1 MLGPCYPIAHAVV
14 GAAARPFRHVVR
26 HFTNHGVGRHAHHA
40 AAHHG
45 AVPAAVPQAGGA
57 SVACAPAP
65 GGVLS
70 AGPGLAGPAYGSG
83 IGTAGNGA
91 APAAAGGAIGAG
103 GPGFGGFGGGFG
115 GLGSSAGLLASVAL
129 LAGGIGAA
137 TLAPQTDA
145 QAPAMRVAQPA
156 APFIVAPAI
165 VPDVV
170 GMGKSPDLL
179 SPAPGITAPNT
190 PAPNTPAPN
199 NPTLNN
205 PGGSTPFADVV
216 AVPEPASLA
225 LLGFGAAA
233 AAWAARRRK

>member
-1 MLGPCYPIAHAVV
+1 MLP
-14 GAAARPFRHVVR
+14 
-26 HFTNHGVGRHAHHA
+26 
-40 AAHHG
+40 
-45 AVPAAVPQAGGA
+45 
-57 SVACAPAP
+57 
-65 GGVLS
+65 

-83 IGTAGNGA
+83 IGTVGNGA

-103 GPGFGGFGGGFG
+103 GPGFGGFGG
-115 GLGSSAGLLASVAL
+115 LGSSAGLLASAAL
-129 LAGGIGAA
+129 LSGGIGAA

-156 APFIVAPAI
+156 APFIVAPVI

-179 SPAPGITAPNT
+179 SLAPGIM
-190 PAPNTPAPN
+190 APN
-199 NPTLNN
+199 NPALNN
-205 PGGSTPFADVV
+205 PGGSTPFADIV

-233 AAWAARRRK
+233 AAWAARRRR

>member
-1 MLGPCYPIAHAVV
+1 MP
-14 GAAARPFRHVVR
+14 
-26 HFTNHGVGRHAHHA
+26 
-40 AAHHG
+40 
-45 AVPAAVPQAGGA
+45 
-57 SVACAPAP
+57 
-65 GGVLS
+65 

-115 GLGSSAGLLASVAL
+115 GLGGSAGLLASAAL

-156 APFIVAPAI
+156 ASFILAPAI

-170 GMGKSPDLL
+170 GTGRSPDLL
-179 SPAPGITAPNT
+179 SPAPDIMAPNT
-190 PAPNTPAPN
+190 PAP
-199 NPTLNN
+199 NN
-205 PGGSTPFADVV
+205 PGGSTPFADIV

-233 AAWAARRRK
+233 AAWAARRRR